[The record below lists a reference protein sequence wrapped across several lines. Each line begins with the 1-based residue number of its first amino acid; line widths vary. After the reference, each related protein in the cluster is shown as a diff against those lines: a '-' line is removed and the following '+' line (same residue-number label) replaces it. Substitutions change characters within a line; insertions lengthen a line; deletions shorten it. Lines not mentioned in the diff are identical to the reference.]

1 MKKKV
6 IIITIIIFGIISS
19 FVVIHILSNN
29 SNSVRNKDYGDI
41 IKYALED
48 DDWDDYVTFSDK
60 YENVAN
66 YTISKHIDFLMFSQK
81 FNNYLDNNPTYFL
94 NQNYRINISFDFKEK
109 NRHNAMILKNYE
121 DGINNIG
128 KHLYTVRIMD
138 WAMVLDLSCTD
149 YTLGGI
155 ECIEVNRS
163 ELNQY
168 YESIIYIF
176 PNVKRVITDSVDEV
190 INEKIIEYA
199 KEKGIE
205 IVIEYRDI

>member
-1 MKKKV
+1 MKNKV
-6 IIITIIIFGIISS
+6 IKITIIILGIICS
-19 FVVIHILSNN
+19 VVIIKILCNN
-29 SNSVRNKDYGDI
+29 SNSVRNKDYGDV

-48 DDWDDYVTFSDK
+48 DHWDDYVTFSDK

-81 FNNYLDNNPTYFL
+81 FNDYLDNNPTYFL
-94 NQNYRINISFDFKEK
+94 NQNCRINISFDFKEK
-109 NRHNAMILKNYE
+109 NRHVAMILMNYE
-121 DGINNIG
+121 DGVNNIG

-138 WAMVLDLSCTD
+138 CSMLFDLRCTD

-155 ECIEVNRS
+155 ECIEINRF
-163 ELNQY
+163 ELNKY
-168 YESIIYIF
+168 YESIINIF
-176 PNVKRVITDSVDEV
+176 PNVKTVITDSIDEV